1 METLKQSKFKKILKK
16 TLKIFLW
23 IIGSVIGLFLL
34 LVIAL
39 QIPAVQNFAKNK
51 AVNYLEGKIHTKVEI
66 GRIELGLPKKVIL
79 EDVYFEDQKKDTLLA
94 GQKLAVDI
102 SLFELLNNKVEINS
116 VDLQGIT
123 ATISKNKDS
132 VFNFDY
138 IIKAFASAE
147 KKSDSPPMEFSI
159 DKINLDNIRLKF
171 NDATSKND
179 IAVKINHFDTRI
191 KKFDLNKMDFEVAR
205 ANLDG
210 VKLKLTQGLAE
221 AVKKAKDVTV
231 EKAQTDDLKLKLGQ
245 INLSNIDID
254 YGNDNSKLNTK
265 VAFKKLNVSFNTIDL
280 KNQIIDIET
289 VELSET
295 KGNLALGKLEKI
307 ALNEDANQSNSNGW
321 NIKISETDISKVNF
335 KFDND
340 NSAKVAKG
348 IDYQHLDLTDF
359 NLKAKKI
366 SYNPQTISGTI
377 NALSAKEKS
386 GVNLQS
392 LKTEFFYGEK
402 GASLKNLYLKTPQ
415 TEIKNQ
421 IIAGYPS
428 LNAIKEN
435 LGQLEIN
442 ANLVNSKIGFK
453 DILIFAPDLANT
465 NPFKSNPTAI
475 MSINSKVSGKLSALS
490 IPNLEISG
498 IGTTKIAASGK
509 IIGLPDTKNAYF
521 DLNIRNLQSGS
532 KDLNQFVPKGTIPS
546 NIQLPGQFAVKGT
559 FKGKMDN
566 FNTNLNLTSSFG
578 NAKVNATFDQ
588 RTKNQEKYNAQA
600 TLDNFDIGKLIRND
614 SIGKVSLKANVK
626 GTGLNPKTA
635 NATADGTI
643 SKFYFNKY
651 TYQNLNLKGKI
662 NRGLFDVKAS
672 SNDKN
677 LTFNLDGNGSFR
689 DKYPK
694 GKLKLNVDIADLEK
708 LNLHAGPMKLRGMI
722 DADVQSAD
730 LDFLNGK
737 ISANNIIIANE
748 KDQYVLDS
756 ITIVATSTSEKNT
769 LIVKSQFLN
778 ANVDGKYKL
787 SKIGDAI
794 SNSVSRYYDATP
806 SSKKTNPGQQQFA
819 FTVDVKDSPLLFKMI
834 PELKSLEPI
843 SLSGRYNS
851 VNDSIVINGSIPRLI
866 YGANSISGAKIKV
879 ENQENALLYSLVV
892 DNIENGQFQLPYTS
906 ISGKAENNILDYL
919 LQLKDLKDKDHYVI
933 AGTLQSTNA
942 GSEIILDPKNLLLNY
957 ENWNLSPEN
966 LIRFGKNGI
975 YANNFELSKDGNS
988 IKLQSQSESS
998 NAPLAIDFKDFQIE
1012 TLTNILQK
1020 STFKMGGKINGN
1032 AVIKNLM
1039 TSPIFTSDL
1048 KIETF
1053 TFQKDTVGTIRV
1065 QVNNQVANRYDAKI
1079 EITGEGNQVNLDGN
1093 YRVDNSSLDFV
1104 LNIDKLNMKSIQGFT
1119 VGNVT
1124 NSTGFLS
1131 GDLRITGKAT
1141 NPNVVGDLKFNDVGF
1156 KVTQLNSQFKSMN
1169 DKIVFSNNSILL
1181 NNFKIKDEQDND
1193 MIINGTLDSADLTNI
1208 GFNLSLDADNFKA
1221 VNSKAKD
1228 NDAFYGE
1235 LFLDNHLKITGNLN
1249 NPVVEGTIKINKDT
1263 KFTIVLPQ
1271 SDPSIA
1277 DREGIVEFI
1286 DQDQPKLFDDK
1297 TVGIDKSLSKTQVK
1311 GINASVNIEIDKD
1324 AEISL
1329 IIDKANGDYL
1339 KLKGEA
1345 RLNGGIDPSGK
1356 TSLTGRYEFTEGK
1369 YEMNF
1374 NLIKRQ
1380 FDIKKGSYILWTG
1393 EPTTAD
1399 INITAVYKSETAPID
1414 LVDNQIADLAP
1425 EVRNTFKQRIPF
1437 ETELK
1442 MNGELLKPTITFDI
1456 VLPDGNNSVST
1467 DVINTTQAKLTELR
1481 EQPDE
1486 LNKQVFA
1493 LLLLNRFIGENPF
1506 ASESGGTTAAGLARE
1521 SASKILSQQLNN
1533 LAGDLINGFEL
1544 DFDLQSSEDY
1554 TTGQKENKTDL
1565 NVGLSKKLLNDR
1577 LKVTVGSS
1585 FGIEGPQ
1592 QANQEA
1598 NNIAGDVALDY
1609 QLTKDGRYKV
1619 RAYRLNKYQVAMQGQ
1634 VVETGIA
1641 FIITIDYNKFRELF
1655 HRSQEQKEM
1664 ARKEKEAA
1672 KKEKEAKKKSKSND

>member
-1 METLKQSKFKKILKK
+1 METQKQTKLKKVLKK

-23 IIGSVIGLFLL
+23 IIGSIIGLFLL
-34 LVIAL
+34 LVVAL
-39 QIPAVQNFAKNK
+39 HIPAVQNFAKNK
-51 AVNYLEGKIHTKVEI
+51 AVTYLEGKIHTKVEI
-66 GRIELGLPKKVIL
+66 GRIEIGLPKKIIL
-79 EDVYFEDQKKDTLLA
+79 EDVYFEDQQKDTLLA
-94 GQKLAVDI
+94 GKKLAVDI
-102 SLFELLNNKVEINS
+102 SLFELMNNKVELNSIN
-116 VDLQGIT
+116 LQGIT
-123 ATISKNKDS
+123 ANISKNKDS

-138 IIKAFASAE
+138 IIKAFASQE
-147 KKSDSPPMEFSI
+147 KKTDSPPMEFSI
-159 DKINLDNIRLKF
+159 DKINLDKVNFKF

-179 IAVKINHFDTRI
+179 IAVKINHFDTKI
-191 KKFDLNKMDFEVAR
+191 KKFDLNKMDFEVGN

-221 AVKKAKDVTV
+221 AVKKVKDVTV
-231 EKAQTDDLKLKLGQ
+231 EKAQSQDLKIKLGK
-245 INLSNIDID
+245 INLANINID
-254 YGNDNSKLNTK
+254 YANDNSRLNTK
-265 VAFKKLNVSFNTIDL
+265 VAFKKLNVSFNAIDL
-280 KNQIIDIET
+280 KNQIIDIQT
-289 VELSET
+289 LELSET
-295 KGNLALGKLEKI
+295 NGNLALGKLEKI
-307 ALNEDANQSNSNGW
+307 ALEEQPIASNSNNW
-321 NIKISETDISKVNF
+321 KIKIDKTDISKVNF

-340 NSAKVAKG
+340 NSVAVKKG
-348 IDYQHLDLTDF
+348 IDYQHLDLKNF
-359 NLKAKKI
+359 AVKAENI

-377 NALSAKEKS
+377 KSLAVKDKS
-386 GVNLQS
+386 GVNIQS
-392 LKTEFFYGEK
+392 LKTDFFYGEK

-435 LGQLEIN
+435 PEQVQIN
-442 ANLVNSKIGFK
+442 ANLQNSKIGFK
-453 DILIFAPDLANT
+453 DLLYFVPDLANT
-465 NPFKSNPTAI
+465 NPFKSNPNAI
-475 MSINSKVSGKLSALS
+475 MNINGKVSGKLSALS

-498 IGTTKIAASGK
+498 IGTTKLAASGK

-521 DLNIRNLQSGS
+521 DLNIRNFQSSS
-532 KDLNQFVPKGTIPS
+532 KDVNQFVPKGTIPS
-546 NIQLPGQFAVKGT
+546 NIQLPGQFTVKGS
-559 FKGKMDN
+559 FKGKINN

-578 NAKVNATFDQ
+578 NAKVKATFDQ
-588 RTKNQEKYNAQA
+588 RTKNQENYNAVA
-600 TLDNFDIGKLIRND
+600 ELDNFDLGKLIKND

-635 NATADGTI
+635 NAVVDGKI
-643 SKFYFNKY
+643 SSFDFNKY
-651 TYQNLNLKGKI
+651 RYHNLNLNGKI
-662 NRGLFDVKAS
+662 NRGLFEVKAS
-672 SNDKN
+672 STDKN
-677 LTFNLDGNGSFR
+677 LTFNLDGSGSFK

-708 LNLHAGPMKLRGMI
+708 LNLHAGPLKLRGMI

-737 ISANNIIIANE
+737 ISANNVIIANE
-748 KDQYVLDS
+748 KDQFILDS
-756 ITIVATSTSEKNT
+756 INVVATSTAEKNT
-769 LIVKSQFLN
+769 IAVKSQFLN
-778 ANVDGKYKL
+778 LNVDGKYKL

-806 SSKKTNPGQQQFA
+806 GSKKSNPGQQQFA
-819 FTVDVKDSPLLFKMI
+819 FTVDVKDSPILYKLI

-843 SLSGRYNS
+843 SINGRYNS
-851 VNDSIVINGSIPRLI
+851 VNDTIVINGSIPRLI
-866 YGANSISGAKIKV
+866 YGANNISGAKIKV
-879 ENQENALLYSLVV
+879 QNQENALLYSLVV
-892 DNIENGQFQLPYTS
+892 DNIENNSLQLPFTS
-906 ISGKAENNILDYL
+906 ISGKAENNVVDYL
-919 LQLKDLKDKDHYVI
+919 IQLKDLKDKDRYVI
-933 AGTLQSTNA
+933 AGTLQTTNL
-942 GSEIILDPKNLLLNY
+942 GSEIILDPKQLLLNY
-957 ENWNLSPEN
+957 ENWTIAPDN
-966 LIRFGKNGI
+966 LIRFGRNGI
-975 YANNFELSKDGNS
+975 YANNFELSKEANS
-988 IKLQSQSESS
+988 IKLQSQSQSANS
-998 NAPLAIDFKDFQIE
+998 PLNVDFKDFQIE
-1012 TLTNILQK
+1012 TLTNIAQK
-1020 STFKMGGKINGN
+1020 SNFKMGGKINGN
-1032 AVIKNLM
+1032 ALIKNLQ

-1048 KIETF
+1048 TIDTF
-1053 TFQKDTVGTIRV
+1053 TFQKDTVGNIHV

-1079 EITGEGNQVNLDGN
+1079 ELTGQENKVNLDGN
-1093 YRVDNSSLDFV
+1093 YRVDTSSLDFV
-1104 LNIDKLNMKSIQGFT
+1104 LAIDKLNMKSIQGFT
-1119 VGNVT
+1119 LDNLT

-1131 GDLRITGKAT
+1131 GDLKITGKAA

-1181 NNFKIKDEQDND
+1181 NNFTIKDEQDND
-1193 MIINGTLDSADLTNI
+1193 LTINGTLDSTDLTNI

-1221 VNSKAKD
+1221 VNSAAKD
-1228 NDAFYGE
+1228 NDDYYGE
-1235 LFLDNHLKITGNLN
+1235 LFLDNHLKIKGTLN
-1249 NPVVEGTIKINKDT
+1249 NPVVEGNIKINKDT

-1297 TVGIDKSLSKTQVK
+1297 KVGIDKELSKTKVK
-1311 GINASVNIEIDKD
+1311 GINASVNIEVDKE

-1345 RLNGGIDPSGK
+1345 QLNGGIDESGK

-1369 YEMNF
+1369 YQMNF
-1374 NLIKRQ
+1374 NLIKRE

-1414 LVDNQIADLAP
+1414 LVDNQIADLSP

-1442 MNGELLKPTITFDI
+1442 MNGELLKPVITFDI
-1456 VLPDGNNSVST
+1456 VLPEGNNSVST
-1467 DVINTTQAKLTELR
+1467 DIINTTQAKLADLR

-1533 LAGDLINGFEL
+1533 LAGDLISGVEL
-1544 DFDLQSSEDY
+1544 NFDLQSSEDY

-1585 FGIEGPQ
+1585 FGLEGPQ
-1592 QANQEA
+1592 QANQES
-1598 NNIAGDVALDY
+1598 NNIAGDLALDY

-1619 RAYRLNKYQVAMQGQ
+1619 RAYRLNKYQVALQGQ
-1634 VVETGIA
+1634 VVETGVA

-1655 HRSQEQKEM
+1655 HRSEEQKAL
-1664 ARKEKEAA
+1664 ARKNKED
-1672 KKEKEAKKKSKSND
+1672 KEAKKKSKSDE

>member
-1 METLKQSKFKKILKK
+1 METQKQTKLKKVLRK

-23 IIGSVIGLFLL
+23 IIGSIIGVFLL

-39 QIPAVQNFAKNK
+39 QIPTVQNFAKTK

-66 GRIELGLPKKVIL
+66 GRIEIGLPKNIIL

-94 GQKLAVDI
+94 GKKLAVNI
-102 SLFELLNNKVEINS
+102 SLFELMNNKVEINS
-116 VDLQGIT
+116 VNLQGIT
-123 ATISKNKDS
+123 ANISKNKDS

-147 KKSDSPPMEFSI
+147 KKTDAPPMQFSI
-159 DKINLDNIRLKF
+159 DKINLDNVKFKF

-191 KKFDLNKMDFEVAR
+191 KKFDLNKMDFEVAN

-210 VKLKLTQGLAE
+210 AKLKLTQGLAE
-221 AVKKAKDVTV
+221 AIKKVKDVTV
-231 EKAQTDDLKLKLGQ
+231 EKAQSEDLKIKLEK
-245 INLSNIDID
+245 INLADIDID
-254 YGNDNSKLNTK
+254 YANDNSRLNTK
-265 VAFKKLNVSFNTIDL
+265 VSLKKLNISFNTIDL
-280 KNQIIDIET
+280 KNQLIDIET
-289 VELSET
+289 LELSET

-307 ALNEDANQSNSNGW
+307 ALKEETVATASSNW
-321 NIKISETDISKVNF
+321 KIKINQTNISKVNF

-340 NSAKVAKG
+340 NSVGVKKG
-348 IDYQHLDLTDF
+348 IDYQHLDLIDF
-359 NLKAKKI
+359 AVNAQNI

-377 NALSAKEKS
+377 KSLTVKDKS
-386 GVNLQS
+386 GVNIQS
-392 LKTEFFYGEK
+392 LKTDFFYGEK

-415 TEIKNQ
+415 TEVKNQ

-428 LNAIKEN
+428 LNSIKEN
-435 LGQLEIN
+435 LAQVQIN
-442 ANLVNSKIGFK
+442 ANLQNSKIGFK
-453 DILIFAPDLANT
+453 DLLYFVPDLADT
-465 NPFKSNPTAI
+465 NPFKSNPNAI
-475 MSINSKVSGKLSALS
+475 MNINGKVSGKLSALS

-498 IGTTKIAASGK
+498 IGTTKVAASGK

-521 DLNIRNLQSGS
+521 DLNIRNFQSSS
-532 KDLNQFVPKGTIPS
+532 KDVNQFVPKGTIPS
-546 NIQLPGQFAVKGT
+546 NIQLPGQFAVKGN
-559 FKGKMDN
+559 FKGKINN

-578 NAKVNATFDQ
+578 NAKVKATFDQ
-588 RTKNQEKYNAQA
+588 RTKNQEKYNAVA
-600 TLDNFDIGKLIRND
+600 ELDNFNLGKLIKND

-635 NATADGTI
+635 NALVEGKI
-643 SKFYFNKY
+643 SSFDFNKY
-651 TYQNLNLKGKI
+651 KYHDLNLNGKI

-672 SNDKN
+672 STDKN
-677 LTFNLDGNGSFR
+677 LTFELDGNGSFK

-708 LNLHAGPMKLRGMI
+708 LNLHAGPLKLRGMI

-737 ISANNIIIANE
+737 ISANNVIIANE
-748 KDQYVLDS
+748 KEQFILDS
-756 ITIVATSTSEKNT
+756 INVVATSTSEKNT
-769 LIVKSQFLN
+769 IILKSQFLN
-778 ANVDGKYKL
+778 LNVDGKYKL

-806 SSKKTNPGQQQFA
+806 GSKKINPGQHQFS
-819 FTVDVKDSPLLFKMI
+819 FTVDVKESPILYKLI

-843 SLSGRYNS
+843 SMEGRYNTT
-851 VNDSIVINGSIPRLI
+851 NDTIVIKGSIPRLV
-866 YGANSISGAKIKV
+866 YGANTISGAKINV
-879 ENQENALLYSLVV
+879 QNQENALLYSLVV
-892 DNIENGQFQLPYTS
+892 DNIENSQLQLPFTS
-906 ISGKAENNILDYL
+906 ISGKAENNIVDYL
-919 LQLKDLKDKDHYVI
+919 LLLKDLKDKDRYII
-933 AGTLQSTNA
+933 AGTLQTTNR
-942 GSEIILDPKNLLLNY
+942 GSEIILDPKQLLLNY
-957 ENWNLSPEN
+957 ENWTISPDNL
-966 LIRFGKNGI
+966 LRFGKNGI
-975 YANNFELSKDGNS
+975 YANNLELSKEGNS
-988 IKLQSQSESS
+988 IKLQSQSEAS
-998 NAPLAIDFKDFQIE
+998 NAPLNVDFKDFQIE
-1012 TLTNILQK
+1012 TLTNIAQK
-1020 STFKMGGKINGN
+1020 SNFKMGGKINGN
-1032 AVIKNLM
+1032 AIIKNLQS
-1039 TSPIFTSDL
+1039 SPIFTSDL
-1048 KIETF
+1048 TIDTF
-1053 TFQKDTVGTIRV
+1053 TFQKDTVGNIHV
-1065 QVNNQVANRYDAKI
+1065 QVNNRVANKYNAKI
-1079 EITGEGNQVNLDGN
+1079 ELTGQENKVNLDGN
-1093 YRVDNSSLDFV
+1093 YSVDSSNLDFV
-1104 LNIDKLNMKSIQGFT
+1104 LAIDKLNMKSIQGFT
-1119 VGNVT
+1119 LDNVT

-1131 GDLRITGKAT
+1131 GDLKITGKAA

-1181 NNFKIKDEQDND
+1181 NNFIIKDEQDND
-1193 MIINGTLDSADLTNI
+1193 LTINGTLDKTDLTNI

-1221 VNSKAKD
+1221 VNSAAKD
-1228 NDAFYGE
+1228 NDDYYGE
-1235 LFLDNHLKITGNLN
+1235 LFLDNHLKIKGTLN
-1249 NPVVEGTIKINKDT
+1249 NPVVEGNIKINKDT

-1297 TVGIDKSLSKTQVK
+1297 KIGIDKELSKTKVK
-1311 GINASVNIEIDKD
+1311 GINASVNIEIDKE

-1345 RLNGGIDPSGK
+1345 QLNGGIDESGK

-1369 YEMNF
+1369 YQMNF
-1374 NLIKRQ
+1374 NLIKRE

-1414 LVDNQIADLAP
+1414 LVDNQIADLSP

-1442 MNGELLKPTITFDI
+1442 MNGELLKPIISFNI
-1456 VLPDGNNSVST
+1456 VLPEGNNSVST
-1467 DVINTTQAKLTELR
+1467 DIINTTQAKLADLR

-1533 LAGDLINGFEL
+1533 LAGDLINGVEL
-1544 DFDLQSSEDY
+1544 NFDLQSSEDY

-1585 FGIEGPQ
+1585 FGLEGPQ
-1592 QANQEA
+1592 QANQES
-1598 NNIAGDVALDY
+1598 NNIAGDLALDY

-1619 RAYRLNKYQVAMQGQ
+1619 RAYRLNKYQVALQGQ
-1634 VVETGIA
+1634 VVETGVA

-1655 HRSQEQKEM
+1655 HRSEEQKAL
-1664 ARKEKEAA
+1664 ARKNKED
-1672 KKEKEAKKKSKSND
+1672 KEAKKKTKSDE